1 MENKCLNCDE
11 LEKLK
16 AENKELHQEQDLMF
30 LLLNITLGAVKK
42 WGVEHGMIEV
52 EKQNTDSIANQISF
66 ISNQKEIKDNL
77 LTIFKALGF

>member
-1 MENKCLNCDE
+1 MENKCLNCKE

-42 WGVEHGMIEV
+42 WGVEHGLIDV
-52 EKQNTDSIANQISF
+52 EKQNSDSIDNQNSSIPT
-66 ISNQKEIKDNL
+66 KKDIKDNFL
-77 LTIFKALGF
+77 NIFNALGF